1 MAHLRFLCTLM
12 LVALASV
19 SVRALCTAPDYL
31 AKTCIIP
38 LGYKDSGTAKPNCT
52 DIFADRSHA
61 RSLFN
66 AITNHGKVPLSSD
79 CVQCSADQSL
89 TEWSNAAEKNQKVC
103 FCVPIPVSTDPP
115 CRCVLSRLS
124 LRGTFNLTLLGA
136 FPCDIDV
143 SHNGF
148 TEIASTASSAPKL
161 QRLIINN
168 NQLNSIPVS
177 DVGTGS
183 GLPSQLRYL
192 DASSNSNLTQWL
204 PSLEKFPAA
213 LEYLSFA
220 NCPEVDGVLQ
230 VPATQ
235 TSNLMTFLLTHSK
248 VKLQSTL
255 CDTFRTPFFS
265 KLKHLDLSDNM
276 QMTGEVHVTDTCFS
290 SALVNVVLQH
300 CQFYNMF
307 TVTPSTLTEL
317 ECVDVSGNSFVIP
330 ATTALHNLSFPGGR
344 LRTLVLA
351 KSLILGTLPV
361 LDGNTIPRS
370 MQFLDLSFNTISGTL
385 QLGDF
390 SSPFN
395 LDISRNDLQALG
407 FVPTKR
413 PALAN
418 LSFLA
423 LAHNSISSAVDM
435 LTLSEVRTL
444 DLSENSF
451 KSPTSQLVALYPSAT
466 WECIALNDNAHA
478 GSSSGLTG
486 GLDIRNFST
495 TLQKAFFEGNGFAFL
510 YIENDIFSHRKISQI
525 EVDEALCLKTELKTW
540 PEQLRCGT
548 LQPCTVPPTTQPPS
562 NSEDSFFSK
571 PIGLLVVCLSVVL
584 VVGAA
589 GAILW
594 IRRRHACAESP
605 RELSRFFNRGFAL
618 VEKIGGGAF
627 GTVYRVKRT
636 TDNREFAL
644 KEVNFEREETWQEAL
659 HEFNIMKK
667 AQGERLMPHPNIV
680 QLEVMYM
687 SWRNDDNDAEQ
698 SEPDHLLNGE
708 GDKPHRSQKV
718 MCLVMEFFHDG
729 TLKDRIDRK
738 AMTEREVVVA
748 LKQLLNA
755 LVYLHNLNPPIIH
768 RDIKPENVLLEGERV
783 ALTDFGLS
791 SARLDAVTNAG
802 TPNYQ
807 APEIA
812 ARRKY
817 SAKVDVFSTGAVA
830 YSMMTR
836 RCGRRMKKLQAECRK
851 PNFFAELEA
860 EMEMGAFSPELIQF
874 VLWMLT
880 IDPDQRPT
888 AEEAQKRLDDLSP
901 AVTIHHIV
909 SVPIFTPDAR

>member
-1 MAHLRFLCTLM
+1 MACLPFVCALA
-12 LVALASV
+12 LVALASAD
-19 SVRALCTAPDYL
+19 VRASCPDPKGL
-31 AKTCIIP
+31 VKTCVIP
-38 LGYKDSGTAKPNCT
+38 LGYPSDSGAAKPNCT

-89 TEWSNAAEKNQKVC
+89 TEWSNTEGKVC
-103 FCVPIPVSTDPP
+103 TCVPIPVSTDPP
-115 CRCVLSRLS
+115 CRCVLSRLG

-192 DASSNSNLTQWL
+192 DASSNTNLKQSL

-220 NCPEVDGVLQ
+220 NCPEVHGALQ

-248 VKLQSTL
+248 VNLSSL
-255 CDTFRTPFFS
+255 CDTFRAPFFS
-265 KLKHLDLSDNM
+265 KLKHLYLSDNM
-276 QMTGEVHVTDTCFS
+276 QMTGEVHVTDSCFS
-290 SALVNVVLQH
+290 SALVNVVLQG
-300 CQFYNMF
+300 CQFINMF

-317 ECVDVSGNSFVIP
+317 ECVDVSGNSFGIP

-344 LRTLVLA
+344 LRTLVMT
-351 KSLILGTLPV
+351 KCMIGGNLPV

-370 MQFLDLSFNTISGTL
+370 MQFLDLSGNTISGTL

-390 SSPFN
+390 SSPFH
-395 LDISRNDLQALG
+395 LDLSDNDLQALS
-407 FVPTKR
+407 FVSTKR
-413 PALAN
+413 PLAN
-418 LSFLA
+418 LSFLM
-423 LAHNSISSAVDM
+423 LAHNMISSAVDM
-435 LTLSEVRTL
+435 LALSEVATL
-444 DLSENSF
+444 DLSENRF
-451 KSPTSQLVALYPSAT
+451 KSPTSQLVALYPNAS
-466 WECIALNDNAHA
+466 WLCIALNDNYHA
-478 GSSSGLTG
+478 GLSLGLTG

-495 TLQKAFFEGNGFAFL
+495 TLGTAFFKGNNFSTL
-510 YIENDIFSHRKISQI
+510 HIENDIFAHRNELIKIS
-525 EVDEALCLKTELKTW
+525 VDEALCLEAHLKAW
-540 PEQLRCGT
+540 PEKLCCST
-548 LQPCTVPPTTQPPS
+548 LDTCVPSPTTQPPS
-562 NSEDSFFSK
+562 KDSEDSFFSK

-594 IRRRHACAESP
+594 IRKRHAGTESQH
-605 RELSRFFNRGFAL
+605 ELSRFFNRGFAL
-618 VEKIGGGAF
+618 GEKIGGGAF

-644 KEVNFEREETWQEAL
+644 KEVNFEREDTWQEAL

-708 GDKPHRSQKV
+708 VDKPHRSQKV

-738 AMTEREVVVA
+738 AMTEREFVVI

-783 ALTDFGLS
+783 ALSDFGLS
-791 SARLDAVTNAG
+791 SARLNAVSNAG

-807 APEIA
+807 APEIG

-817 SAKVDVFSTGAVA
+817 TTKVDVFSTGAVA

-836 RCGRRMKKLQAECRK
+836 RCGRQMKKMQAECRK

-888 AEEAQKRLDDLSP
+888 AEEAQKRLDDLAP
-901 AVTIHHIV
+901 EVTIHHIV
-909 SVPIFTPDAR
+909 SVPIFTPDAGR